1 MRCFLKS
8 VFTYS
13 FVLINLILNGFF
25 WWAWWLTNT
34 KLPENLGSEMSADL
48 VMQRYQNVRSEFAA
62 WISIS
67 CIVVLFL
74 VNAVVIR
81 MYFVLKKKSRENN

>member
-1 MRCFLKS
+1 MKS

-34 KLPENLGSEMSADL
+34 KLPENLGSESVDL

-67 CIVVLFL
+67 CVVVLFL
-74 VNAVVIR
+74 VNAVVIW